1 MWQAAT
7 MGHADV
13 VGALLAAGALVDAL
27 HSCTGVSLLA
37 LGKEDGETKV
47 QGQGLLDEP
56 AWHWPGRG

>member
-1 MWQAAT
+1 VVVVTHAAE
-7 MGHADV
+7 
-13 VGALLAAGALVDAL
+13 LVDAL